1 MYSKKKKK
9 KRKEQREKKKS
20 EKRISENPTTRKIK
34 TDYIS
39 YIYILHKKTLH
50 TQKSKKKTKTKT
62 YLFLR
67 YCS

>member
-9 KRKEQREKKKS
+9 KKRTERKKKIRKE
-20 EKRISENPTTRKIK
+20 ISENPTTRKIK

-50 TQKSKKKTKTKT
+50 TQKSKKKTNQNT

-67 YCS
+67 YCT